1 MEEKLERLKSLLK
14 ELGKVSVAYS
24 GGVDSTFLLKVSKE
38 VLKDNVLAVTLV
50 SPLFPKKEI
59 EEAKKMAETLGVK
72 HIIVEDDSILQNP
85 EFINNPPE
93 RCYICKK
100 INFKKILEISKENNI
115 EYVIEG
121 SNADDLKDYRPG
133 RLAIKELGIRSPL
146 LEIGLTKSEIRKLSQ
161 MFGLPTY
168 DKPSLAC
175 LATRIPY
182 GEKIE
187 KERLKRIELSEE
199 FIRSLGIRQVRV
211 RDHNNIARIEI
222 EDKDFYLIISLK
234 DKIIKE
240 LKRLGYKYITLDLEG
255 YRTGSMNEE
264 IIKREGELYF
274 SPSLYS
280 TPISLCLL

>member
-14 ELGKVSVAYS
+14 ELGKVTVAYS

-59 EEAKKMAETLGVK
+59 EEAKKIAETLGVK

-199 FIRSLGIRQVRV
+199 FIRCLGIRQVRV

-264 IIKREGELYF
+264 IIKREGEK
-274 SPSLYS
+274 
-280 TPISLCLL
+280 